1 MQLREVVDVVTAD
14 EPPLS
19 HSTEEIIRAG
29 RKAERRRRAGFASA
43 GAAGLVAVVVAG
55 VSALPL
61 VTGGQAGDVAAG
73 TGESIAAPA
82 AGSGAAEWPDA
93 PPFTFTFKAFDAGK
107 LRVQDPIVASTAYQI
122 APVYVDGMVTND
134 RAVNGDEAEQHPEKR
149 KTGEVPSDKH
159 VAAHLTLYRP
169 GAFDPSGTE
178 GGTSSTVAGRDAVQ
192 WTFTNPPARQ
202 LAWEY
207 ADDAWAVVTAYTQ
220 EVTPTFQELSTLV
233 TAMKPSTPE
242 TATLPF
248 TVGHVPAGYAPVE
261 LGTRATSGLN
271 GVAGARDGDYG
282 GAVYTKPALATTG
295 LAAPWGADG
304 ENIPGSFTIF
314 VTPSRNSNQQAEAGR
329 TRCHQNES
337 TFCNVWSADG
347 KVQVQVNSEH
357 LSVAE
362 TTRIAESVTLANVQ
376 DHDTWIPAAEALL
389 P

>member
-61 VTGGQAGDVAAG
+61 VTTGQTSEVAAG
-73 TGESIAAPA
+73 TGESNAAPHA
-82 AGSGAAEWPDA
+82 LAEWPDA
-93 PPFTFTFKAFDAGK
+93 APFSFTFTAFDAGK

-122 APVYVDGMVTND
+122 ARVYVDGMVTND
-134 RAVNGDEAEQHPEKR
+134 RAVTDQEDKQHSEQR
-149 KTGEVPSDKH
+149 KTAAGPSDKH
-159 VAAHLTLYRP
+159 VSAYLTLYRP

-192 WTFTNPPARQ
+192 WTFTSPAGRQ

-207 ADDAWAVVTAYTQ
+207 ADDAWAVVTAYTH
-220 EVTPTFQELSTLV
+220 EAAPTFAELSALA

-242 TATLPF
+242 AATLPF
-248 TVGHVPAGYAPVE
+248 TVGHVPSGYAPVE
-261 LGTRATSGLN
+261 LGTRATSGVN
-271 GVAGARDGDYG
+271 GVASARDGNYG

-295 LAAPWGADG
+295 LAAPWGSDG
-304 ENIPGSFTIF
+304 GNIPGSFTVF
-314 VTPSRNSNQQAEAGR
+314 VTPSTNSNQQAEAGR
-329 TRCHQNES
+329 TRCQQNDS
-337 TFCNVWSADG
+337 TFCNVWSPDG
-347 KVQVQVNSEH
+347 KVQVQVSSEH
-357 LSVAE
+357 LSMAE
-362 TTRIAESVTLANVQ
+362 TTRIAESVTLADVQ
-376 DHDTWIPAAEALL
+376 DQDTWIPAAEALV

>member
-61 VTGGQAGDVAAG
+61 VTSGQASEVAPG

-82 AGSGAAEWPDA
+82 APNVLAEWPDA
-93 PPFTFTFKAFDAGK
+93 PPFSFTFTAFDAGK

-122 APVYVDGMVTND
+122 ARVYVDGMVTND
-134 RAVNGDEAEQHPEKR
+134 RAVTDLEVERYSEKR
-149 KTGEVPSDKH
+149 KTAEGASEKRVS
-159 VAAHLTLYRP
+159 AYLTLYRP

-178 GGTSSTVAGRDAVQ
+178 GGTSSTVAGRDTVQ
-192 WTFTNPPARQ
+192 WTFTSPAGRQ

-207 ADDAWAVVTAYTQ
+207 ADDAWAVVTAYTH
-220 EVTPTFQELSTLV
+220 EATPTFEELSALA
-233 TAMKPSTPE
+233 TAMKPSPPE

-248 TVGHVPAGYAPVE
+248 TVGHVPSGYTPVE
-261 LGTRATSGLN
+261 LGTRATSGVN
-271 GVAGARDGDYG
+271 GVAEARDGNYG

-295 LAAPWGADG
+295 LAAPWGSDG
-304 ENIPGSFTIF
+304 ANIPGSFTIF
-314 VTPSRNSNQQAEAGR
+314 VTPSTNSNQQAEAGR
-329 TRCHQNES
+329 TRCLQNDS

-347 KVQVQVNSEH
+347 KVQVQVSSEH

-362 TTRIAESVTLANVQ
+362 TTRIAESVTLADVQ
-376 DHDTWIPAAEALL
+376 DQDTWIPAAEALV